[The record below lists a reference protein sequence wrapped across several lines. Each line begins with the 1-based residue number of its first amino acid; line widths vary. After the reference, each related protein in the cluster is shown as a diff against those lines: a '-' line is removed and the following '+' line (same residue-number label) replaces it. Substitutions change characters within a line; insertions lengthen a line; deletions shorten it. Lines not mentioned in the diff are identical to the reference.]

1 MINELKVKYYIGEI
15 LKTKIGNSH
24 GVFIK
29 AKPIFLMAIINC
41 IESKHLSANEILL
54 DDDILKDEYYGLFKT
69 LQPEVKPSPYLLPYF
84 HLSSESYY
92 SIFWTGEPF
101 KPHPKAHSPSERYLR
116 LNSTHS
122 YLDGALWGL
131 LQDEEARSFIKQQ
144 IVNFYFKAR

>member
-15 LKTKIGNSH
+15 LKTKLGNSH

-29 AKPIFLMAIINC
+29 AKPIFLLAIIVC
-41 IESKHLSANEILL
+41 IENKHLITNEFFL
-54 DDDILKDEYYGLFKT
+54 DDAILKNVYFELFKK
-69 LQPEVKPSPYLLPYF
+69 LQPEVCPSPYLMPYF

-92 SIFWTGEPF
+92 SIYWTGEPF
-101 KPHPKAHSPSERYLR
+101 KPHPKAHSPSEKYLR

-122 YLDGALWGL
+122 YLDDALWGL
-131 LQDEEARSFIKQQ
+131 LQNEEARSFVKQQ

>member
-1 MINELKVKYYIGEI
+1 MINELKIKYYIGEI

-29 AKPIFLMAIINC
+29 AKPILLLAIINC
-41 IESKHLSANEILL
+41 IEKKHLINNEIFL
-54 DDDILKDEYYGLFKT
+54 DDAILKNVYYDLFKK
-69 LQPEVKPSPYLLPYF
+69 LQPEVCPSPYLLPYF

-92 SIFWTGEPF
+92 SIFWTGKPF
-101 KPHPKAHSPSERYLR
+101 TPHPKAHSPSEKYLR

-144 IVNFYFKAR
+144 LVNFYFKAR

>member
-29 AKPIFLMAIINC
+29 AKPIFLLAIINC
-41 IESKHLSANEILL
+41 IERKHFTSNELCL
-54 DDDILKDEYYGLFKT
+54 NDDTLKNEYYELFKKW
-69 LQPEVKPSPYLLPYF
+69 QPEVKPSPFLLPYF

-122 YLDGALWGL
+122 YLDRELWGL

>member
-69 LQPEVKPSPYLLPYF
+69 LQPDVKPSPYLLPYF
-84 HLSSESYY
+84 HLSPNPTTQSFGQGNLLSL
-92 SIFWTGEPF
+92 TP
-101 KPHPKAHSPSERYLR
+101 KPI
-116 LNSTHS
+116 
-122 YLDGALWGL
+122 L
-131 LQDEEARSFIKQQ
+131 LQRDISD
-144 IVNFYFKAR
+144 